1 MRPKLQRSAI
11 ASCAVVSWTFVS
23 SVIAPWCSA
32 EAAAPERIPFMKGL
46 TTVRIATSPVGDYET
61 LRTVT
66 DVSDKGYRIVT
77 TGESPADDG
86 DGLIPIDLARSVRAI
101 DQLHSRNV
109 RIAWHTSDRENMT
122 GNVPGISCDIF
133 TELHGTGKAEL
144 TYIDVAA
151 LVGMAT
157 TRAKLKGVVKVIDR
171 KPYTVLVNRKPVAL
185 PALHVSGEVS
195 DGDDSEEFEFHV
207 IDDADNPMML
217 HARIRDDDARVV
229 SIEFPPPAASLER
242 SLMLTEKVEL
252 GGLYFKF
259 ASATLRPQSDTVL
272 GELAGVLKSH
282 PEWRFRIEGHTD
294 SIGGEASNLDLSGRR
309 SAAVRTALVERF
321 GVATSQLTTRGLGE
335 SQPIDSND
343 TDAGRA
349 RNRRVELIRLNP
361 TAPAVP
367 AKQVAAAVAQP
378 GSACRF
384 GTP

>member
-1 MRPKLQRSAI
+1 MRAKLLPLAVAWAI
-11 ASCAVVSWTFVS
+11 ASGS
-23 SVIAPWCSA
+23 IAPWGSV
-32 EAAAPERIPFMKGL
+32 EAAAPERIPFVKGL

-66 DVSDKGYRIVT
+66 DVSDQGYRIVT

-86 DGLIPIDLARSVRAI
+86 DGLIPVDLARNVRAI

-122 GNVPGISCDIF
+122 GNVPGVSCDIF
-133 TELHGTGKAEL
+133 TELRATGKAEL
-144 TYIDVAA
+144 TYVDVAA
-151 LVGMAT
+151 LVGIAT
-157 TRAKLKGVVKVIDR
+157 TRARLKGVVKVIDR
-171 KPYTVLVNRKPVAL
+171 KPYTLLVNRKQVAL

-195 DGDDSEEFEFHV
+195 DDDDSEEFEFHV
-207 IDDADNPMML
+207 IDDPDNPMML
-217 HARIRDDDARVV
+217 DARIGDDDARVV
-229 SIEFPPPAASLER
+229 SIEFPPPGAALER

-252 GGLYFKF
+252 GGIYFKF

-282 PEWRFRIEGHTD
+282 PDWRFRIDGHTD
-294 SIGGEASNLDLSGRR
+294 SIGGEASNLDLSARR

-321 GVATSQLTTRGLGE
+321 GVATSQLTTRGFGE

-349 RNRRVELIRLNP
+349 RNRRVELVRLSP
-361 TAPAVP
+361 AGAAVP
-367 AKQVAAAVAQP
+367 PRQVAAAVAQP